1 MPVRRQDSADCPRRS
16 HAGPEARH
24 IDRRLTACKHS
35 QARHLLPDA
44 RRTSTVTETQEMTA
58 EAYLGR
64 LAERGIEFVFAN
76 AGTDFAP
83 IIEALTRAT
92 ATQRKYPRV
101 VTVPHENVAMAMA
114 HGYYRV
120 AGKPA
125 AVMVH
130 VTVGTGNSI
139 NGLMNATRDNIP
151 VLLAA
156 GRTPLTETGHI
167 ASRNRSIHWGQE
179 AFDQGAMVREFVKW
193 DYELRAGQPVDSIVD
208 RALDIAMSE
217 PRGPVY
223 LTLPREVLA
232 SPAVASRRDD
242 VRPLGSSPAAPSQ
255 RAIEEAASLL
265 ASAEFPLIVT
275 SSAGRSREAFDAL
288 AALAEEFA
296 LPVVQNEA
304 RDINLASNHPMNLGF
319 ASAPFLPKADVILV
333 IESIVPWI
341 PRAATPRRD
350 AKIIH
355 VANDPLAQRYPFRDI
370 EANLLITAEPHAAL
384 VSLHAALREATRGKA
399 RTIDSRRK
407 TIAAARDEMEAKRR
421 KMLDAARTATPIQ
434 SAWLAACVNQVKA
447 KDAIVVSELGVPIGQ
462 LELNHHGTFMGNML
476 SGGLG
481 FGLGAALG
489 AKLAAPEREVI
500 VAVGDGSYMFGN
512 PLPYHYVGR
521 AESLPT
527 LTIVANNHSWH
538 AVRQATLDVYPDGT
552 AAKANVMPLTELK
565 PAPDYEKVIET
576 CGGHGEKVE
585 RPDELVPAL
594 ERCLDAVRSGTPAL
608 VNVSTQGRHS

>member
-1 MPVRRQDSADCPRRS
+1 MS
-16 HAGPEARH
+16 
-24 IDRRLTACKHS
+24 
-35 QARHLLPDA
+35 
-44 RRTSTVTETQEMTA
+44 A

-64 LAERGIEFVFAN
+64 LADRGIEYVFAN

-83 IIEALTRAT
+83 IIEALTRNT
-92 ATQRKYPRV
+92 GSGRKFPRV

-130 VTVGTGNSI
+130 VTVGTGNAI
-139 NGLMNATRDNIP
+139 NGLMNATRDNVPI
-151 VLLAA
+151 LLAA

-179 AFDQGAMVREFVKW
+179 AFDQGGMVREFVKW
-193 DYELRAGQPVDSIVD
+193 DYELRTGQPVESVVD

-232 SPAVASRRDD
+232 SPAVAARRDT
-242 VRPLGSSPAAPSQ
+242 VRPLGSAPPAPSQ
-255 RAIEEAASLL
+255 RAIEEAASLI
-265 ASAEFPLIVT
+265 AKAEFPLIVT
-275 SSAGRSREAFDAL
+275 SSAGRSREAFDEL

-304 RDINLASNHPMNLGF
+304 RDINLSSNHPMNLGF
-319 ASAPFLPKADVILV
+319 AAAPFLPKADVILV
-333 IESIVPWI
+333 IDSIVPWI
-341 PRAATPRRD
+341 PRAVTPRRD

-355 VANDPLAQRYPFRDI
+355 VSCDPLAQRYPFREV
-370 EANLLITAEPHAAL
+370 EADLLITAEPYAAL
-384 VSLHAALREATRGKA
+384 ASLRAALRAAKANGKA
-399 RTIDSRRK
+399 VEGRRK
-407 TIAAARDEMEAKRR
+407 FVAAAREDLDAKRR
-421 KMLDAARTATPIQ
+421 KMLDTARTASPIQ
-434 SAWLAACVNQVKA
+434 SAWLAACINEVKNE
-447 KDAIVVSELGVPIGQ
+447 DTIVVSELGVPIGH
-462 LELNHHGTFMGNML
+462 LELTRHGTFMGNML
-476 SGGLG
+476 AGGLG

-489 AKLAAPEREVI
+489 AKLAAPQRDVI

-527 LTIVANNHSWH
+527 LTIIANNHSWH

-585 RPDELVPAL
+585 QPAELLPAL
-594 ERCLDAVRSGTPAL
+594 KRCLDAVRSGTPAL
-608 VNVSTQGRHS
+608 INVSTQGRHS